1 MLNAVFV
8 NVFFPTASEKQ
19 AVYPNQPSRTTQ
31 TETSTEAFAVLPPLT
46 TSTSASNSTYNI
58 MRRSLKNKETL
69 LTAAFILC
77 YQGAEVSIAGWV
89 VSFLIVSRKGVPSEV
104 GYVASGFWSGITV
117 GRLALS
123 HVAHKFGERR
133 SVIALI
139 LGSLVFEIL
148 VWAVPNVIS
157 NAGKCQNTS

>member
-1 MLNAVFV
+1 
-8 NVFFPTASEKQ
+8 
-19 AVYPNQPSRTTQ
+19 
-31 TETSTEAFAVLPPLT
+31 
-46 TSTSASNSTYNI
+46 
-58 MRRSLKNKETL
+58 MRRSLRNKETL

-89 VSFLIVSRKGVPSEV
+89 VSFLIVSRKGNPSEV

-123 HVAHKFGERR
+123 HVAYKFGERR
-133 SVIALI
+133 FVIALI
-139 LGSLVFEIL
+139 LGSLVFEAL

-157 NAGKCQNTS
+157 NAGKYLVSYSHLQFHN